1 MKAPALF
8 SIFALSVLFLFG
20 CVTTTRMNEIGIG
33 MTKEEVI
40 SVMGNPA
47 STASPG
53 GGVEVL
59 RFYLEYEFIV
69 QEYFIRLENG
79 KVASY
84 GRMGDFDS
92 TKDPTQNINLNVKQE

>member
-1 MKAPALF
+1 
-8 SIFALSVLFLFG
+8 
-20 CVTTTRMNEIGIG
+20 

-40 SVMGNPA
+40 SAMGNPT
-47 STASPG
+47 SSASPG
-53 GGVEVL
+53 GTVEIL
-59 RFYLEYEFIV
+59 TFYLSDDKYFLIQEF
-69 QEYFIRLENG
+69 FIRLENG

>member
-1 MKAPALF
+1 
-8 SIFALSVLFLFG
+8 
-20 CVTTTRMNEIGIG
+20 

-40 SVMGNPA
+40 SAMGNPR

-59 RFYLEYEFIV
+59 RFYLEYEFFL
-69 QEYFIRLENG
+69 QEFFIKFENG

-92 TKDPTQNINLNVKQE
+92 TTDPTQNINLNVKQE